1 MHYQVEKW
9 SDTVHA
15 KRNLLNH
22 LYKLKSDKSFPA
34 NESKLSNKVI
44 EYLGKCFSYCITQN
58 AGNSQALQEGIK
70 LIVPHA
76 FGDHGNCKQLW
87 CGYKKDSNYKH
98 KDLPFG
104 KDLVGDNLRK
114 SLEEVF
120 EIYSSETVVK
130 KLLQNASSQRNES
143 LNSTIGSENPKTRF
157 YGGSESADH
166 RVACA
171 VAQTNLGKQYLSKVL
186 ETVHI
191 TPGCTMT
198 KQIQKMDYERKQ
210 DKIRKQSK
218 EFKKRRK
225 QLRNNRSKK
234 DGQRKF
240 REGTVYQSG
249 EALKIDDEILNACN
263 VTANELCNLEQLV
276 SPFCLRR
283 KRTYLFLSKC

>member
-1 MHYQVEKW
+1 M
-9 SDTVHA
+9 
-15 KRNLLNH
+15 
-22 LYKLKSDKSFPA
+22 
-34 NESKLSNKVI
+34 
-44 EYLGKCFSYCITQN
+44 
-58 AGNSQALQEGIK
+58 
-70 LIVPHA
+70 
-76 FGDHGNCKQLW
+76 
-87 CGYKKDSNYKH
+87 
-98 KDLPFG
+98 
-104 KDLVGDNLRK
+104 
-114 SLEEVF
+114 
-120 EIYSSETVVK
+120 VK
-130 KLLQNASSQRNES
+130 KLLQNVSSQRNES
-143 LNSTIGSENPKTRF
+143 LNSTIGSKNPKTRF

-191 TPGCTMT
+191 TPRCTTT

-234 DGQRKF
+234 DGQREF

-249 EALKIDDEILNACN
+249 GALNIDDGILNACN

-283 KRTYLFLSKC
+283 KRTYLFFCPNVEYNFIVYDTETNCGGKKAEIVELSAIAHSTGALFTKFVLPKNGISEHVSKINKFQVVSTGSKKILRRNGIELSTVSLQEC